1 MWPDCHKPSNLR
13 IFCTAPMCLEYTSRY
28 FVLRLSVRGLLM
40 RRFTIAL
47 VTAASTTAFA
57 QMASAAPPPP
67 PPRAYNW
74 TGFYIGVNGG
84 FSAGKADT
92 DFNAA
97 SVTVNTH
104 FPTGSFNIP
113 GFVGSESAHLNGL
126 IGGGQIGYN
135 WQFSPNWVVGLEA
148 DIQASGEKGS
158 KGFSNPFNFTVPG
171 LDGPIPV
178 IGAAVTDYE
187 AKILWFGTVR
197 GRIGYAWDRVMLYA
211 TGGLA
216 YGEIKV
222 EGTNTVSGVVG
233 GLPSLP
239 FLAVIA
245 MGHSKVNVGW
255 TVGAGIEGALV
266 DHWTWKAEYLY
277 IDLGS
282 VDDPDIPIGFIN
294 ATGGRVTT
302 HTNFTDNV
310 VRLGLNYKF

>member
-1 MWPDCHKPSNLR
+1 
-13 IFCTAPMCLEYTSRY
+13 
-28 FVLRLSVRGLLM
+28 M
-40 RRFTIAL
+40 RRFGCAAL
-47 VTAASTTAFA
+47 AAVAVFGFA
-57 QMASAAPPPP
+57 SVASAADMPVKAPAYKAPIAAP
-67 PPRAYNW
+67 VYNW
-74 TGFYIGVNGG
+74 TGFYIGGNVGYSWGNADSDISTDPVTAIFGL
-84 FSAGKADT
+84 FSI
-92 DFNAA
+92 
-97 SVTVNTH
+97 
-104 FPTGSFNIP
+104 PIP
-113 GFVGSESAHLNGL
+113 GFVASDLMRPKGI

-135 WQFSPNWVVGLEA
+135 WQFSPNWVAGLEV
-148 DIQASGEKGS
+148 DWQASGEKAS
-158 KGFSNPFNFTVPG
+158 HSFTSPFSFAVPG
-171 LDGPIPV
+171 ISPSV
-178 IGAAVTDYE
+178 TGAAVTDYE

-277 IDLGS
+277 MDLGS
-282 VDDPDIPIGFIN
+282 VDDPDNPIGFIN

-310 VRLGLNYKF
+310 VRLGLNYKFN